1 MLLTTLNSFFLAS
14 IGFAHFV
21 GLDWQAAILIGF
33 AVSFSSTVCA
43 VKVLEDKGEMRAR
56 HGQVA
61 IGILIIQDIAAVVF
75 VTFATDKSPSWWAL
89 TLLALPLMRP
99 ILHKLLHSGH
109 GEILPLTGFSWP
121 IPAVN
126 CLNCSI

>member
-1 MLLTTLNSFFLAS
+1 M
-14 IGFAHFV
+14 
-21 GLDWQAAILIGF
+21 
-33 AVSFSSTVCA
+33 SFSSTVCA
-43 VKVLEDKGEMRAR
+43 VTVLEDKGEMRAR

-99 ILHKLLHSGH
+99 ILHRLLQFSGH
-109 GEILPLTGFSWP
+109 GEILPLTGFFLAYTS
-121 IPAVN
+121 VN